1 MITNTTQKDI
11 DIIPGDIF
19 IFKTDESY
27 LSKCIAKLT
36 DSDVTHAA
44 MVYKVP
50 NKYYNGKLVEMNAK
64 GISKTSFRINKS
76 NIDKEG
82 REAYHIRLKPT
93 PNSNDKTL
101 VTVADK
107 YVEESDKYDFTLLI
121 FLSSLLVYKELK
133 HTSATA
139 NIASTILNFTN
150 QLLSDFINDED
161 CSDKYQTCS
170 QLVYQIF
177 WDSGAKYMLHTK
189 PFLSENPDL
198 QKNSNGNVGFIRLC
212 DLAAKIEANGNVNNM
227 HVVDKPLFQKLRDGD
242 LEAFAQELYEELE
255 KVDETSEDEPIES
268 DEWNELAAVT
278 KEFIKKREQ
287 IFRKLH
293 KDTPID
299 ALLVTPS
306 DILNHTENIE
316 FCQIIRVVE
325 L

>member
-44 MVYKVP
+44 MIYKVP

-82 REAYHIRLKPT
+82 REAYHIRLKPMLD
-93 PNSNDKTL
+93 SNDKTL
-101 VTVADK
+101 ITVADK
-107 YVEESDKYDFTLLI
+107 YVKESDKYDFILLI

-139 NIASTILNFTN
+139 SIASTILNLTN
-150 QLLSDFINDED
+150 QLLSDFINNED

-189 PFLSENPDL
+189 PFLLENTDL
-198 QKNSNGNVGFIRLC
+198 EKNPNANFGFIRLC
-212 DLAAKIEANGNVNNM
+212 DLAVKIKSNDNINNM
-227 HVVDKPLFQKLRDGD
+227 HVVDKPSLKNLIDGSLENFAKKLYG
-242 LEAFAQELYEELE
+242 ELE
-255 KVDETSEDEPIES
+255 KVDETNEDDHIEL
-268 DEWNELAAVT
+268 DEWNELAVVT
-278 KEFIKKREQ
+278 KEFIEKREQ

-306 DILNHTENIE
+306 DILNNTENIE
-316 FCQIIRVVE
+316 FCQIVRVVE